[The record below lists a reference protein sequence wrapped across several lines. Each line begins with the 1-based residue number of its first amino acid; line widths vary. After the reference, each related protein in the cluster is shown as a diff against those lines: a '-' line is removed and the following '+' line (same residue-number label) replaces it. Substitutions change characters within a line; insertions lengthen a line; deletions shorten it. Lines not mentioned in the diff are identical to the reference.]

1 MKEPNNLQHALE
13 DVQRIIGPLRE
24 GKFSERLN
32 KVSIYITSISK
43 SLEALHLVLE
53 SSDDQVAEEQGRVQ
67 SNSAKSKVRSF
78 GIQAA
83 NAIKFARMNLD
94 ATMAQALEETAK
106 KPRSASKTDE
116 QKKALALQRAFD
128 RFPEQT
134 EAMLEHY
141 RSTSDPLDKYL
152 VAGPWGFEYL
162 RKRGAD
168 LEAYYDQMCGMLA
181 CQDSAAGRIVLSYS
195 KLNRAINVVE
205 ETVREETERAGL
217 TI

>member
-1 MKEPNNLQHALE
+1 MKESNNLQHALE
-13 DVQRIIGPLRE
+13 DVQRIIEPLRE

-32 KVSIYITSISK
+32 KVSIYIASISK
-43 SLEALHLVLE
+43 GLDVVHLVLD
-53 SSDDQVAEEQGRVQ
+53 SSDDGAAKDQGRNQ
-67 SNSAKSKVRSF
+67 SSSVKSKSRSF
-78 GIQAA
+78 GIQAT

-94 ATMAQALEETAK
+94 AAMVQALEETSK

-116 QKKALALQRAFD
+116 QKKALALRRAFD
-128 RFPEQT
+128 RFPEPT
-134 EAMLEHY
+134 GAMLEHY

-162 RKRGAD
+162 RKRNAD
-168 LEAYYDQMCGMLA
+168 LEAYYGEMCGMLA
-181 CQDSAAGRIVLSYS
+181 CQDSAAGRVVLSYS

-205 ETVREETERAGL
+205 EKVQEEIERAGL

>member
-1 MKEPNNLQHALE
+1 MKESNNLQHALE
-13 DVQRIIGPLRE
+13 DVQRIIEPLRE

-43 SLEALHLVLE
+43 SLDALHQVLE
-53 SSDDQVAEEQGRVQ
+53 SSDDGAAKDQGMNQ
-67 SNSAKSKVRSF
+67 SSPAKSKVRSF

-83 NAIKFARMNLD
+83 NAIKFTRMNVD
-94 ATMAQALEETAK
+94 ATMVQALEETAK
-106 KPRSASKTDE
+106 KPRSASKTNE

-128 RFPEQT
+128 HFPEPT
-134 EAMLEHY
+134 GAMLEHY

-162 RKRGAD
+162 RKRKID
-168 LEAYYDQMCGMLA
+168 LETYYGAMCSMLA

-205 ETVREETERAGL
+205 EKVREETERAGL